1 MSIFIKYKHNMRFVI
16 VNLLIF
22 VTSSSFAQQSDYKSA
37 YLEKW
42 QNSRDYLI
50 AFAEAMP
57 EESFDFKPVAAEM
70 SFGEQLKHINANME
84 WLATAYLGKE
94 ENKAFAEAKNKAEII
109 AQIKNSFDQIAKTV
123 KNLPENSLR
132 ETVKFFAGPKTKLQI
147 LNLMQDHVTHHRG
160 QLVVYLNLKGIKPPG
175 YVGW

>member
-1 MSIFIKYKHNMRFVI
+1 MKIPFLICT
-16 VNLLIF
+16 LIF
-22 VTSSSFAQQSDYKSA
+22 TISSFAQQPDYKSA

-42 QNSRDYLI
+42 QSSRNYLI

-57 EESFDFKPVAAEM
+57 EENYGFKPVEAEM
-70 SFGEQLKHINANME
+70 SYGEQLKHINANME
-84 WLATAYLGKE
+84 WLATAYLGKP
-94 ENKAFAEAKNKAEII
+94 ENKTFAEAETKAEII
-109 AQIKNSFDQIAKTV
+109 TQLKKSFDQIAETIK
-123 KNLPENSLR
+123 KLPESSLS
-132 ETVKFFAGPKTKLQI
+132 ETVKFFSGPKSKLQI